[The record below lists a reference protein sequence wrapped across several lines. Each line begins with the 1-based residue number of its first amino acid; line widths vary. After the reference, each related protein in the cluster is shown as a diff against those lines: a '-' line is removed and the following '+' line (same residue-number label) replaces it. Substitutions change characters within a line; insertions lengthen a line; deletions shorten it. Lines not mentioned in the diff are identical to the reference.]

1 MGYIENR
8 HPKTMFDAP
17 YRLFVT
23 FVYFGIHSYSD
34 TSHIA
39 PIRKFSSKA
48 PKEAQDT
55 DTPRL
60 PSYELFI
67 LLTNGSQETTIIL

>member
-1 MGYIENR
+1 
-8 HPKTMFDAP
+8 MFDAP

-23 FVYFGIHSYSD
+23 FVYFRIHFYSD

-39 PIRKFSSKA
+39 PIQKFSSKA
-48 PKEAQDT
+48 LKEPQDT
-55 DTPRL
+55 DTPKL

-67 LLTNGSQETTIIL
+67 LLVNGSQGTTIIL